1 MRNAAQPSQQSSR
14 IRGILRLP
22 AFLVANV
29 ALFVLV
35 GVSSAREAY
44 RGWSVDHEIQTLK
57 SQAEALEDRKLTLVE
72 LADSLSS
79 PQKVELE
86 ARTRLGWKKPGEQVV
101 VLTGYEPVKA
111 DSAPKTV
118 ALPVEPQE
126 TSIPRQWFNYFFHP
140 QK

>member
-1 MRNAAQPSQQSSR
+1 MRQTSSPDKQTSR
-14 IRGILRLP
+14 IRSILRLP
-22 AFLVANV
+22 AFLIANI

-101 VLTGYEPVKA
+101 VLTGYEPAKA
-111 DSAPKTV
+111 GSAPETV
-118 ALPVEPQE
+118 ALPAEPEQA
-126 TSIPRQWFNYFFHP
+126 SIPHQWFNYFFHP
-140 QK
+140 KK